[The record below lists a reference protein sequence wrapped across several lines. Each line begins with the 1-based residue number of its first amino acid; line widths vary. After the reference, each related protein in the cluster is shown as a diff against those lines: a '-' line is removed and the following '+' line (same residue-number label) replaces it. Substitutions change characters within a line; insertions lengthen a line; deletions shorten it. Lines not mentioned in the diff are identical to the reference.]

1 MNQPFFIV
9 GCSRSGTTMLSLMM
23 NMHKNIHIPKESW
36 FLSDVMDRFTPD
48 NKLSEADVNEIFE
61 LTTSHWR
68 WKEWEMSDKALKER
82 LSVLVEPSLNQV
94 VEVIFHQTM
103 EKAGKIRWGD
113 KTPGYV
119 TEIRR
124 IYNLFPNAKF
134 LHLLRD
140 GRDVSI
146 SLKRVGWVGDT
157 TWDIA
162 SHWSE
167 QVRAGCEQGRSLP
180 KGQYLELKYEDLVR
194 NTEAK
199 LREICEFLGEEYSE
213 QMMGFYNQAE
223 KFMPK
228 RDISHL
234 MKTHRP
240 PREDD
245 LERWKREMNRVQLF
259 IFESISMNELLTFA
273 YVPKYPGWIKKFSI
287 VFDQVKRLIDFTLPL
302 RKRIGIKSD
311 WLKKWV

>member
-1 MNQPFFIV
+1 MNEPFFIV

-23 NMHKNIHIPKESW
+23 NMHENIHIPKESW

-48 NKLSEADVNEIFE
+48 NKLSEVDVNEIFE

-68 WKEWEMSDKALKER
+68 WKEWEVSDKALKER
-82 LSVLVEPSLNQV
+82 LDMLEEPSLSQV
-94 VEVIFHQTM
+94 VKVIFHQTM

-134 LHLLRD
+134 IHLLRD

-199 LREICEFLGEEYSE
+199 LREICKFLGEEYSE
-213 QMMGFYNQAE
+213 QMMRFYNQAE

-245 LERWKREMNRVQLF
+245 LERWKREMSRVQLF
-259 IFESISMNELLTFA
+259 IFESVSLREMILTG
-273 YVPKYPGWIKKFSI
+273 YKNKYPRWIALFSFLYPI
-287 VFDQVKRLIDFTLPL
+287 INFGIEFTLPVRQKL
-302 RKRIGIKSD
+302 GIKAD
-311 WLKKWV
+311 KIKKIL